1 MSPYRVVITLSHR
14 TIAFEYNQNGADGL
28 LLPFPETSNPEA
40 LSFYCEADR
49 VVVGNGGRVALE
61 AGKSGAFSDYFE
73 LIKQGQTFKYAG
85 ADLSHQYL
93 LLHALED
100 RFRVFF
106 RSILINKGTLDDNR
120 STMPLLFVLENDIQT
135 NERRVVED
143 LFRNAGYGCM
153 AFTPADDYVQ
163 RLAAER
169 RPGQRVLS
177 AWSDGTDLILS
188 LMFPDGSRKMLSL
201 PGLGTDPR
209 IRHVVEKLY
218 DDLKSE
224 LWTTLEDEQ
233 EYLTR
238 VGREFIMSKAPELDG
253 TVILSDGME
262 HSIYLSKIWLN
273 SIPMPESDRLQRA
286 LASFLEENGCT
297 DRTPVVLLLRG
308 ALTGND
314 YFKQQLSN
322 GFGEVVEIDD
332 ALQAQLNKL
341 MVTQPITP
349 SEISTIPPPPL
360 PPPTDEEEERKRK
373 AQEWLERAEK
383 AFLNGQNEQGDTYIN
398 KADRQMLNLKGECPE
413 LKRLRA
419 RAFSHRKDKPKP
431 PEPPRPAR
439 LTGDEIARVK
449 QLLREAKGKFVSR
462 DNAAGDRLVAQADR
476 MMAGR
481 ADDATLL
488 SIRANTLS
496 KRVAETPQPKPAPRS
511 ASKPASS
518 RYATQKPSMMEAQ
531 QLRPPGIKIKAQD
544 LGPAQRPLQPG
555 MPKAMP
561 GAVPSGIPP
570 LPPQARK
577 KAAPTVKIGNP
588 EALAFMKAEQYT
600 KAKTIFMN
608 EGNSKMASACSQL
621 NRASKNAK
629 VAEAQLASPLT
640 AAKKAEYQKTVAQY
654 QALRKKFGLDK

>member
-1 MSPYRVVITLSHR
+1 MSQYRVVITLSHR
-14 TIAFEYNQNGADGL
+14 TIAFEYNQNSADGL

-40 LSFYCEADR
+40 LAFYCEADR

-120 STMPLLFVLENDIQT
+120 STMPLLFVLENDIQP

-163 RLAAER
+163 RLAAGR

-224 LWTTLEDEQ
+224 LWTTLEDEE

-349 SEISTIPPPPL
+349 SEISTTPPPP
-360 PPPTDEEEERKRK
+360 PPPPPPVEEVKY
-373 AQEWLERAEK
+373 WLARAEK
-383 AFLNGQNEQGDTYIN
+383 AFLNGQNEQGDTFIN
-398 KADRQMLNLKGECPE
+398 KADRLMRDLKGEYPE
-413 LKRLRA
+413 LKELRA

-518 RYATQKPSMMEAQ
+518 RSATQKPSMMETQ
-531 QLRPPGIKIKAQD
+531 QLHPQGVKIKAQD
-544 LGPAQRPLQPG
+544 LGPAQRPLHPG
-555 MPKAMP
+555 MPEAMP
-561 GAVPSGIPP
+561 GAVPSGITP

-577 KAAPTVKIGNP
+577 KAAPSVKISNP
-588 EALAFMKAEQYT
+588 EALAFMKAGQYT
-600 KAKTIFMN
+600 KAKTVFMN
-608 EGNSKMASACSQL
+608 EGNSEMASACSQL

>member
-1 MSPYRVVITLSHR
+1 MSQYRVVITLSHR

-153 AFTPADDYVQ
+153 AFTPVDDYVQ
-163 RLAAER
+163 RLAAGR

-188 LMFPDGSRKMLSL
+188 LIFPDGSRKMLSL

-262 HSIYLSKIWLN
+262 HGVYLSKIWLN

-286 LASFLEENGCT
+286 LASFLEQNGCT

-322 GFGEVVEIDD
+322 GFGEVVELDD

-341 MVTQPITP
+341 IVAQPITQL
-349 SEISTIPPPPL
+349 EISTTPPPP
-360 PPPTDEEEERKRK
+360 PPPPPPVEEVKY
-373 AQEWLERAEK
+373 WLARAEK
-383 AFLNGQNEQGDTYIN
+383 AFLNGQNEQGDTFIN
-398 KADRQMLNLKGECPE
+398 KADRLMRDLKGEYPE
-413 LKRLRA
+413 LKELRA

-496 KRVAETPQPKPAPRS
+496 RRLAETPQPKPAPRS

-518 RYATQKPSMMEAQ
+518 RSATQKPSMMETQ
-531 QLRPPGIKIKAQD
+531 QLHPQGVKIKAQD
-544 LGPAQRPLQPG
+544 LGPAQRPLRPG
-555 MPKAMP
+555 MPEAMP

-577 KAAPTVKIGNP
+577 KAAPSVKISNP
-588 EALAFMKAEQYT
+588 EALAFMKAGQYT
-600 KAKTIFMN
+600 KAKTVFMN
-608 EGNSKMASACSQL
+608 EGNSEMASACSLL

-640 AAKKAEYQKTVAQY
+640 AAKKAEYLKTVAEY
-654 QALRKKFGLDK
+654 KALRKKFGLD

>member
-322 GFGEVVEIDD
+322 GFGEVVELDD

-349 SEISTIPPPPL
+349 
-360 PPPTDEEEERKRK
+360 EEERKRK
-373 AQEWLERAEK
+373 AQEWLERAEN

-398 KADRQMLNLKGECPE
+398 KADRLMRDLKGECQE

-419 RAFSHRKDKPKP
+419 RAFSYRKDKPKP

-462 DNAAGDRLVAQADR
+462 DNAAGDRLVAQADK

-496 KRVAETPQPKPAPRS
+496 RRLAETPQPKPAPRS

-518 RYATQKPSMMEAQ
+518 RSATQKPSMMETQ
-531 QLRPPGIKIKAQD
+531 QLRPQGVKIKAQD
-544 LGPAQRPLQPG
+544 LGPAQRPLHPG
-555 MPKAMP
+555 MPEAMP

-577 KAAPTVKIGNP
+577 KAAPSVKISNP
-588 EALAFMKAEQYT
+588 EALAFMKAGQYT
-600 KAKTIFMN
+600 KAKTIFIN
-608 EGNSKMASACSQL
+608 GDNPDMAAACSEL

-640 AAKKAEYQKTVAQY
+640 AAKKAEYLKTVAEY
-654 QALRKKFGLDK
+654 KALRKKFGLD

>member
-40 LSFYCEADR
+40 LAFYCEADR
-49 VVVGNGGRVALE
+49 VVVGNEGRAAVE
-61 AGKSGAFSDYFE
+61 AGMTGAFSDYFK
-73 LIKQGQTFKYAG
+73 LITEGRTFKYCG
-85 ADLSHQYL
+85 TDQPHRDLLRY
-93 LLHALED
+93 ALED

-106 RSILINKGTLDDNR
+106 RSILISKGTLDDNR
-120 STMPLLFVLENDIQT
+120 STMPLLFVLENDIQP

-153 AFTPADDYVQ
+153 AFTPVDDYVQ
-163 RLAAER
+163 RLAAGR

-188 LMFPDGSRKMLSL
+188 LMFPDGSRKMHSL

-253 TVILSDGME
+253 TVTLSDGME
-262 HSIYLSKIWLN
+262 HGIYLSKIWLN

-286 LASFLEENGCT
+286 LASFLEQNGCT
-297 DRTPVVLLLRG
+297 DRSPVVLLLRG

-322 GFGEVVEIDD
+322 GFGEVVELDD
-332 ALQAQLNKL
+332 AMQAQLNKL
-341 MVTQPITP
+341 IVAQPITSGEVSTTP
-349 SEISTIPPPPL
+349 SPPPGG
-360 PPPTDEEEERKRK
+360 DGEEESKPKLSGE
-373 AQEWLERAEK
+373 E
-383 AFLNGQNEQGDTYIN
+383 I
-398 KADRQMLNLKGECPE
+398 LKI
-413 LKRLRA
+413 KRL
-419 RAFSHRKDKPKP
+419 
-431 PEPPRPAR
+431 
-439 LTGDEIARVK
+439 
-449 QLLREAKGKFVSR
+449 LRDAKIKFVSH
-462 DNAAGDRLVAQADR
+462 DNAMGDQLVAQADR

-481 ADDATLL
+481 AEDAKLL

-496 KRVAETPQPKPAPRS
+496 KRNAETPKPKPAQLPTT
-511 ASKPASS
+511 KPAPP
-518 RYATQKPSMMEAQ
+518 RTAKPKPSMMEAQ

>member
-1 MSPYRVVITLSHR
+1 MSQYRVVITLSHR
-14 TIAFEYNQNGADGL
+14 TIAFEYNQNSADGL

-40 LSFYCEADR
+40 LAFYCEADR
-49 VVVGNGGRVALE
+49 VVVGNEGRAAVE
-61 AGKSGAFSDYFE
+61 AGMTGAFSDYFK
-73 LIKQGQTFKYAG
+73 LITEGRTFKYCG
-85 ADLSHQYL
+85 TDQPHRDLLRY
-93 LLHALED
+93 ALED

-120 STMPLLFVLENDIQT
+120 STMPLLFVLENDIQP
-135 NERRVVED
+135 NERGVVED

-153 AFTPADDYVQ
+153 AFTPVDDYVQ
-163 RLAAER
+163 RLAAGR

-341 MVTQPITP
+341 MVAQPITP
-349 SEISTIPPPPL
+349 VEISTTPPPPPPPL
-360 PPPTDEEEERKRK
+360 EKVKD
-373 AQEWLERAEK
+373 WLERAEK
-383 AFLNGQNEQGDTYIN
+383 AFLNGQNEQGDIYIN
-398 KADRQMLNLKGECPE
+398 KADRLMRDLKGEYPE
-413 LKRLRA
+413 LNRLRA

-462 DNAAGDRLVAQADR
+462 DNAAGDRLVAQADK

-496 KRVAETPQPKPAPRS
+496 RRVAEAPQPKPAPRS

-518 RYATQKPSMMEAQ
+518 RSATQKPSMMEAQ
-531 QLRPPGIKIKAQD
+531 QLRPQGIKIKAQD
-544 LGPAQRPLQPG
+544 LGPAQRPLHPG
-555 MPKAMP
+555 MPEAMP
-561 GAVPSGIPP
+561 VAVPSGIPP

-577 KAAPTVKIGNP
+577 KAAPSVKISNP
-588 EALAFMKAEQYT
+588 EALAFMKAGQYT
-600 KAKTIFMN
+600 KAKTVFMN
-608 EGNSKMASACSQL
+608 EGNSEMASACSLL

>member
-1 MSPYRVVITLSHR
+1 MSQYRVVITLSHR
-14 TIAFEYNQNGADGL
+14 TIAFEYNQNSADGL

-40 LSFYCEADR
+40 LAFYCEADR
-49 VVVGNGGRVALE
+49 VVVGNEGRAAVE
-61 AGKSGAFSDYFE
+61 AGMTGAFSDYFK
-73 LIKQGQTFKYAG
+73 LITEGRTFKYCG
-85 ADLSHQYL
+85 TDQPHRDLLRY
-93 LLHALED
+93 ALED

-120 STMPLLFVLENDIQT
+120 STMPLLFVLENDIQP
-135 NERRVVED
+135 NERGVVED

-153 AFTPADDYVQ
+153 AFTPVDDYVQ
-163 RLAAER
+163 RLAAGR

-188 LMFPDGSRKMLSL
+188 LIFPDGSRKMLSL

-253 TVILSDGME
+253 TVTLSDGME
-262 HSIYLSKIWLN
+262 HGIYLSKIWLN

-286 LASFLEENGCT
+286 LASFLEQNGCT
-297 DRTPVVLLLRG
+297 DRSPVVLLLRG

-322 GFGEVVEIDD
+322 GFGEVVELDD

-341 MVTQPITP
+341 IVAQPITQL
-349 SEISTIPPPPL
+349 EISTTPPPP
-360 PPPTDEEEERKRK
+360 PPPPPPVEEVKY
-373 AQEWLERAEK
+373 WLARAEK
-383 AFLNGQNEQGDTYIN
+383 AFLNGQNEQGDTFIN
-398 KADRQMLNLKGECPE
+398 KADRLMRDLKGEYPE
-413 LKRLRA
+413 LKELRA

-431 PEPPRPAR
+431 PEHPRPAR
-439 LTGDEIARVK
+439 LTGHEIARVK

-481 ADDATLL
+481 AEDAKLL

-496 KRVAETPQPKPAPRS
+496 RRLAETPQPKPAPRS

-518 RYATQKPSMMEAQ
+518 RSATQKPSMMETQ
-531 QLRPPGIKIKAQD
+531 QLRPQGVKIKAQD
-544 LGPAQRPLQPG
+544 LGPAQRPLHPG
-555 MPKAMP
+555 MPEAMP

-577 KAAPTVKIGNP
+577 KAAPSVKISNP
-588 EALAFMKAEQYT
+588 EALAFMKAGQYT
-600 KAKTIFMN
+600 KAKTIFIN
-608 EGNSKMASACSQL
+608 GDNPDMAAACSEL

>member
-1 MSPYRVVITLSHR
+1 MSQYRVVITLSHR
-14 TIAFEYNQNGADGL
+14 TIAFEYNQNSADGL

-40 LSFYCEADR
+40 LAFYCEADR

-120 STMPLLFVLENDIQT
+120 STMPLLFVLENDIQP

-163 RLAAER
+163 RLAAGR

-224 LWTTLEDEQ
+224 LWTTLEDEE

-349 SEISTIPPPPL
+349 SEISTTPPPP
-360 PPPTDEEEERKRK
+360 PPPPPPVEEVKY
-373 AQEWLERAEK
+373 WLARAEK
-383 AFLNGQNEQGDTYIN
+383 AFLNGQNEQGDTFIN
-398 KADRQMLNLKGECPE
+398 KADRLMRDLKGEYPE
-413 LKRLRA
+413 LKELRA

-496 KRVAETPQPKPAPRS
+496 RRVAEAPQPKPAPRS

-518 RYATQKPSMMEAQ
+518 RSATQKPSMMETQ
-531 QLRPPGIKIKAQD
+531 QLHPQGVKIKAQD
-544 LGPAQRPLQPG
+544 LGPAQRPLHPG
-555 MPKAMP
+555 MPEAMP

-577 KAAPTVKIGNP
+577 KAAPSVKISNP
-588 EALAFMKAEQYT
+588 EALAFMKAGQYT
-600 KAKTIFMN
+600 KAKTIFIN
-608 EGNSKMASACSQL
+608 GDNPDMAAACSEL

-640 AAKKAEYQKTVAQY
+640 AAKKAEYLKTVAEY
-654 QALRKKFGLDK
+654 KALRKKFGLD

>member
-1 MSPYRVVITLSHR
+1 MSQYRVVITLSHR
-14 TIAFEYNQNGADGL
+14 TIAFEYNQNSADGL

-40 LSFYCEADR
+40 LAFYCEADR

-120 STMPLLFVLENDIQT
+120 STMPLLFVLENDIQP

-163 RLAAER
+163 RLAAGR

-349 SEISTIPPPPL
+349 SEISTTPPPP
-360 PPPTDEEEERKRK
+360 PPPPPPVEEVKY
-373 AQEWLERAEK
+373 WLARAEK
-383 AFLNGQNEQGDTYIN
+383 AFLNGQNEQGDTFIN
-398 KADRQMLNLKGECPE
+398 KADRLMRDLKGEYPE
-413 LKRLRA
+413 LKELRA

-496 KRVAETPQPKPAPRS
+496 RRVAEAPQPKPAPRS

-518 RYATQKPSMMEAQ
+518 RSATQKPSMMEAQ
-531 QLRPPGIKIKAQD
+531 QLRPQGVKIKAQD
-544 LGPAQRPLQPG
+544 LGPAQRPLHPG
-555 MPKAMP
+555 MPEAMP

-570 LPPQARK
+570 QARK
-577 KAAPTVKIGNP
+577 KAAPSVKISNP
-588 EALAFMKAEQYT
+588 EALAFMKAGQYT
-600 KAKTIFMN
+600 KAKTVFMN
-608 EGNSKMASACSQL
+608 EGNSEMASACSLL

-640 AAKKAEYQKTVAQY
+640 AAKKAEYLKTVAEY
-654 QALRKKFGLDK
+654 KALRKKFGLD

>member
-28 LLPFPETSNPEA
+28 LLPFPETSNPQA
-40 LSFYCEADR
+40 LAFYCEADR
-49 VVVGNGGRVALE
+49 VVVGNEGRAAVE
-61 AGKSGAFSDYFE
+61 AGMTGAFSDYFK
-73 LIKQGQTFKYAG
+73 LITEGRTFKYCG
-85 ADLSHQYL
+85 TDQPHRDLLRY
-93 LLHALED
+93 ALED
-100 RFRVFF
+100 RFRIFF
-106 RSILINKGTLDDNR
+106 RSILISKGTLDDNR
-120 STMPLLFVLENDIQT
+120 ATMPLLFVLENDIQP
-135 NERRVVED
+135 NERSVVED

-153 AFTPADDYVQ
+153 AFTPVDDYVQ
-163 RLAAER
+163 RLAAGR

-262 HSIYLSKIWLN
+262 HGVYLSKIWLN

-286 LASFLEENGCT
+286 LASFLEQNGCT

-341 MVTQPITP
+341 MVAQPITP
-349 SEISTIPPPPL
+349 VEISTTPPPPPPPL
-360 PPPTDEEEERKRK
+360 EKVKD
-373 AQEWLERAEK
+373 WLERAEK

-398 KADRQMLNLKGECPE
+398 KADRLMRDLKGECPE

-439 LTGDEIARVK
+439 LTGHEIARVK

-462 DNAAGDRLVAQADR
+462 DNAAGDRLVAQADK

-496 KRVAETPQPKPAPRS
+496 RRLAETPQPKPAPRS

-518 RYATQKPSMMEAQ
+518 RSATQKPSMMETQ
-531 QLRPPGIKIKAQD
+531 QLRPQGVKIKAQD
-544 LGPAQRPLQPG
+544 LGPAQRPLHPG
-555 MPKAMP
+555 MPEAMP

-577 KAAPTVKIGNP
+577 KAAPSVKISNP
-588 EALAFMKAEQYT
+588 EALAFMKAGQYT
-600 KAKTIFMN
+600 KAKTVFMN
-608 EGNSKMASACSQL
+608 EGNSEMASACSLL
-621 NRASKNAK
+621 NRASKNAN

-640 AAKKAEYQKTVAQY
+640 AAKKAEYLKTVAEY
-654 QALRKKFGLDK
+654 KALRKKFGLD

>member
-49 VVVGNGGRVALE
+49 VVVGNGGRVAVE

-120 STMPLLFVLENDIQT
+120 ATMPLLFVLENDIQS

-153 AFTPADDYVQ
+153 AFTPVDDYVQ
-163 RLAAER
+163 RLAAGR

-253 TVILSDGME
+253 TVTLSDNME
-262 HSIYLSKIWLN
+262 HSVYLSKIWLN
-273 SIPMPESDRLQRA
+273 SIPMPESDQLQRA
-286 LASFLEENGCT
+286 LASFLEQNGCT

-341 MVTQPITP
+341 MIAQPITP
-349 SEISTIPPPPL
+349 VEISTTPPPPPPPPPL
-360 PPPTDEEEERKRK
+360 EKVKD
-373 AQEWLERAEK
+373 WLERAEK
-383 AFLNGQNEQGDTYIN
+383 AFLNGQNEQGDIYIN
-398 KADRQMLNLKGECPE
+398 KADRLMRDLKGEYPE
-413 LKRLRA
+413 LKELRA

-496 KRVAETPQPKPAPRS
+496 RRLAETPQPKPAPRS

-518 RYATQKPSMMEAQ
+518 RYATQKPSMMETQ
-531 QLRPPGIKIKAQD
+531 QLRPQGIKIKAQD
-544 LGPAQRPLQPG
+544 LGPAQRPLHPA
-555 MPKAMP
+555 MPKDIP

-577 KAAPTVKIGNP
+577 KAAPSVKISNP

-600 KAKTIFMN
+600 KAKTVFMN
-608 EGNSKMASACSQL
+608 ESNSEMASACSQL

-640 AAKKAEYQKTVAQY
+640 AAKKAEYLKTVAQY

>member
-106 RSILINKGTLDDNR
+106 RCILINKGTLDDNR
-120 STMPLLFVLENDIQT
+120 STMPLLFVLENDIQP

-224 LWTTLEDEQ
+224 LWSTLEDEQ

-349 SEISTIPPPPL
+349 SEISTTPPPP
-360 PPPTDEEEERKRK
+360 PPPPPPVEEVKY
-373 AQEWLERAEK
+373 WLARAEK
-383 AFLNGQNEQGDTYIN
+383 AFLNGQNEQGDTFIN
-398 KADRQMLNLKGECPE
+398 KADRLMRDLKGEYPE
-413 LKRLRA
+413 LKELRA

-431 PEPPRPAR
+431 PEPPRPAL

-496 KRVAETPQPKPAPRS
+496 RRVAETPQPKPAPRS

-518 RYATQKPSMMEAQ
+518 RSATQKPSMMETQ
-531 QLRPPGIKIKAQD
+531 QLRPQGVKIKAQD
-544 LGPAQRPLQPG
+544 LGPAQRPLHPG
-555 MPKAMP
+555 MPEAMP

-577 KAAPTVKIGNP
+577 KAAPSVKISNP
-588 EALAFMKAEQYT
+588 EALAFMKAGQYT
-600 KAKTIFMN
+600 KAKTVFMN
-608 EGNSKMASACSQL
+608 EGNSEMASACSLL

-640 AAKKAEYQKTVAQY
+640 AAKKAEYLKTVAEY
-654 QALRKKFGLDK
+654 KALRKKFGLD

>member
-49 VVVGNGGRVALE
+49 VVVGNGGRVAVE

-120 STMPLLFVLENDIQT
+120 ATMPLLFVLENDIQS

-153 AFTPADDYVQ
+153 AFTPVDDYVQ
-163 RLAAER
+163 RLAAGR

-188 LMFPDGSRKMLSL
+188 LIFPDGSRKMLSL

-224 LWTTLEDEQ
+224 LWTTLEDEK

-262 HSIYLSKIWLN
+262 HGVYLSKIWLN

-286 LASFLEENGCT
+286 LASFLEQNGCT

-308 ALTGND
+308 ALIGND

-322 GFGEVVEIDD
+322 GFGEVVELDD

-341 MVTQPITP
+341 MVAQPITP
-349 SEISTIPPPPL
+349 VEISTTPQPPPP
-360 PPPTDEEEERKRK
+360 PPPPVEEVKY
-373 AQEWLERAEK
+373 WLARAEK
-383 AFLNGQNEQGDTYIN
+383 AFLNGQNEQGDTFIN
-398 KADRQMLNLKGECPE
+398 KADRLMRDLKGEYPE
-413 LKRLRA
+413 LKELRA

-496 KRVAETPQPKPAPRS
+496 RRLAETPQPKPAPQS

-518 RYATQKPSMMEAQ
+518 RYATQKPSMMETQ
-531 QLRPPGIKIKAQD
+531 QLRPQGIKIKAQD
-544 LGPAQRPLQPG
+544 LGPAQRPLHPA
-555 MPKAMP
+555 MPKDIP

-577 KAAPTVKIGNP
+577 KAAPSVKISNP

-600 KAKTIFMN
+600 KAKTVFMN
-608 EGNSKMASACSQL
+608 ESNSEMASACSQL

-629 VAEAQLASPLT
+629 VAEAQLALPLT
-640 AAKKAEYQKTVAQY
+640 AAKKAEYLKTVAQY

>member
-40 LSFYCEADR
+40 LAFYCEADR
-49 VVVGNGGRVALE
+49 VVVGNEGRAAVE
-61 AGKSGAFSDYFE
+61 AGMTGAFSDYFK
-73 LIKQGQTFKYAG
+73 LITEGRTFKYCG
-85 ADLSHQYL
+85 TDQPHRDLLRY
-93 LLHALED
+93 ALED

-106 RSILINKGTLDDNR
+106 RSILISKGTLDDNR
-120 STMPLLFVLENDIQT
+120 STMPLLFVLENDIQP

-153 AFTPADDYVQ
+153 AFTPVDDYVQ
-163 RLAAER
+163 RLAAGR

-188 LMFPDGSRKMLSL
+188 LMFPDGSRKMHSL

-253 TVILSDGME
+253 TVTLSDGME
-262 HSIYLSKIWLN
+262 HGIYLSKIWLN

-286 LASFLEENGCT
+286 LASFLEQNGCT
-297 DRTPVVLLLRG
+297 DRSPVVLLLRG

-322 GFGEVVEIDD
+322 GFGEVVELDD
-332 ALQAQLNKL
+332 ALRAQLNKL
-341 MVTQPITP
+341 MVAQPIRP
-349 SEISTIPPPPL
+349 IEISTTPPPPPPPPPPPL
-360 PPPTDEEEERKRK
+360 EKVK
-373 AQEWLERAEK
+373 EWLERAEN
-383 AFLNGQNEQGDTYIN
+383 AFLNGQNEQGDIYIN
-398 KADRQMLNLKGECPE
+398 KADRLMRDLKGEYPE
-413 LKRLRA
+413 LNRLRA

-431 PEPPRPAR
+431 PEPPCPAR
-439 LTGDEIARVK
+439 LTGDEIARIK

-496 KRVAETPQPKPAPRS
+496 RRVAETPQPKPAPRS

-518 RYATQKPSMMEAQ
+518 RSATQKPSMMEAQ

>member
-1 MSPYRVVITLSHR
+1 MSQYRVVITLSHR

-40 LSFYCEADR
+40 LAFYCEADR
-49 VVVGNGGRVALE
+49 VVVGNEGRAAVE
-61 AGKSGAFSDYFE
+61 AGMTGAFSDYFK
-73 LIKQGQTFKYAG
+73 LITEGRTFKYCG
-85 ADLSHQYL
+85 TDQPHRDLLRY
-93 LLHALED
+93 ALED

-120 STMPLLFVLENDIQT
+120 ATMPLLFVLENDIQS

-153 AFTPADDYVQ
+153 AFTPVDDYVQ
-163 RLAAER
+163 RLAAGR

-188 LMFPDGSRKMLSL
+188 LIFPDGSRKMLSL

-253 TVILSDGME
+253 TVILSDEME
-262 HSIYLSKIWLN
+262 HGVYLSKIWLN

-286 LASFLEENGCT
+286 LASFLEQNGCT

-322 GFGEVVEIDD
+322 GFGEVVELDD

-341 MVTQPITP
+341 IVAQPITQL
-349 SEISTIPPPPL
+349 EISTTPPPP
-360 PPPTDEEEERKRK
+360 PPPPPPVEEVKY
-373 AQEWLERAEK
+373 WLARAEK
-383 AFLNGQNEQGDTYIN
+383 AFLNGQNEQGDTFIN
-398 KADRQMLNLKGECPE
+398 KADRLMRDLKGEYPE
-413 LKRLRA
+413 LKELRA

-496 KRVAETPQPKPAPRS
+496 RRVAEAPQPKPAPRS

-518 RYATQKPSMMEAQ
+518 RSATQKPSMMETQ
-531 QLRPPGIKIKAQD
+531 QLHPQGVKIKAQD
-544 LGPAQRPLQPG
+544 LGPAQRPLHPG
-555 MPKAMP
+555 MPEAMP

-577 KAAPTVKIGNP
+577 KAATAVKISNP
-588 EALAFMKAEQYT
+588 EALAFMKAGQYT
-600 KAKTIFMN
+600 KAKTVFMN
-608 EGNSKMASACSQL
+608 EGNSEMASACSLL

-640 AAKKAEYQKTVAQY
+640 AAKKAEYLKTVAEY
-654 QALRKKFGLDK
+654 KALRKKFGLD

>member
-1 MSPYRVVITLSHR
+1 MSQYRVVITLSHR
-14 TIAFEYNQNGADGL
+14 TIAFEYNQNSADGL

-49 VVVGNGGRVALE
+49 VVVGNEGHAAVE
-61 AGKSGAFSDYFE
+61 AGMTGAFSDYFK
-73 LIKQGQTFKYAG
+73 LITEGRTFKYCG
-85 ADLSHQYL
+85 TDQPHRDLLRY
-93 LLHALED
+93 ALED

-106 RSILINKGTLDDNR
+106 RSILISKGTLDDNR
-120 STMPLLFVLENDIQT
+120 ATMPLLFVLENDIQP
-135 NERRVVED
+135 NERSVVED

-153 AFTPADDYVQ
+153 AFTPVDDYVQ
-163 RLAAER
+163 RLAAGR

-262 HSIYLSKIWLN
+262 HSVYLSKIWLN

-286 LASFLEENGCT
+286 LASFLEQNGCT
-297 DRTPVVLLLRG
+297 DRSPVVLLLRG

-322 GFGEVVEIDD
+322 GFGEVVELDD
-332 ALQAQLNKL
+332 ALRAQLNKL
-341 MVTQPITP
+341 MVAQPIRP
-349 SEISTIPPPPL
+349 IEISTTPPPPPPPPPPPL
-360 PPPTDEEEERKRK
+360 EKVK
-373 AQEWLERAEK
+373 EWLERAEN
-383 AFLNGQNEQGDTYIN
+383 AFLNGQNEQGDIYIN
-398 KADRQMLNLKGECPE
+398 KADRLMRDLKGEYPE
-413 LKRLRA
+413 LNRLRA

-431 PEPPRPAR
+431 PEPPCPAR
-439 LTGDEIARVK
+439 LTGDEIARIK

-496 KRVAETPQPKPAPRS
+496 RRVAETPQPKPAPRS

-518 RYATQKPSMMEAQ
+518 RSATQKPSMMEAQ

>member
-14 TIAFEYNQNGADGL
+14 TIAFEYNQNSADGL

-40 LSFYCEADR
+40 LAFYCEADR
-49 VVVGNGGRVALE
+49 VVVGNEGRAAVE
-61 AGKSGAFSDYFE
+61 AGMTGAFSDYFK
-73 LIKQGQTFKYAG
+73 LITEGRTFKYCG
-85 ADLSHQYL
+85 TDQPHRDLLRY
-93 LLHALED
+93 ALED

-120 STMPLLFVLENDIQT
+120 STMPLLFVLENDIQP
-135 NERRVVED
+135 NERGVVED

-153 AFTPADDYVQ
+153 AFTPVDDYVQ
-163 RLAAER
+163 RLAAGR

-341 MVTQPITP
+341 MVAQPITP
-349 SEISTIPPPPL
+349 VEISTTPPPPPPPL
-360 PPPTDEEEERKRK
+360 EKVKD
-373 AQEWLERAEK
+373 WLERAEK
-383 AFLNGQNEQGDTYIN
+383 AFLNGQNEQGDIYIN
-398 KADRQMLNLKGECPE
+398 KADRLMRDLKGEYPE
-413 LKRLRA
+413 LNRLRA

-462 DNAAGDRLVAQADR
+462 DNAAGDRLVAQADK

-496 KRVAETPQPKPAPRS
+496 RRLAETPQPKPAPRS

-518 RYATQKPSMMEAQ
+518 RSATQKPSMMETQ
-531 QLRPPGIKIKAQD
+531 QLHPQGVKIKAQD
-544 LGPAQRPLQPG
+544 LGPAQRPLHPG
-555 MPKAMP
+555 MPEAMP

-577 KAAPTVKIGNP
+577 KAAPSVKISNP
-588 EALAFMKAEQYT
+588 EALAFMKAGQYT
-600 KAKTIFMN
+600 KAKTIFIN
-608 EGNSKMASACSQL
+608 GDNPDMAAACSEL

>member
-1 MSPYRVVITLSHR
+1 MSQYRVVITLSHR
-14 TIAFEYNQNGADGL
+14 TIAFEYNQNSADGL

-40 LSFYCEADR
+40 LAFYCEADR

-120 STMPLLFVLENDIQT
+120 STMPLLFVLENDIQP

-163 RLAAER
+163 RLAAGR

-224 LWTTLEDEQ
+224 LWTTLEDEE

-349 SEISTIPPPPL
+349 SEISTTPPPP
-360 PPPTDEEEERKRK
+360 PPPPPPVEEVKY
-373 AQEWLERAEK
+373 WLARAEK
-383 AFLNGQNEQGDTYIN
+383 AFLNGQNEQGDTFIN
-398 KADRQMLNLKGECPE
+398 KADRLMRDLKGEYPE
-413 LKRLRA
+413 LKELRA

-496 KRVAETPQPKPAPRS
+496 RRVAEAPQPKPAPRS

-518 RYATQKPSMMEAQ
+518 RSATQKPSMMEAQ
-531 QLRPPGIKIKAQD
+531 QLRPQGIKIKAQD
-544 LGPAQRPLQPG
+544 LGPAQRPLHPG
-555 MPKAMP
+555 MPEAMP

-577 KAAPTVKIGNP
+577 KAAPSVKISNP
-588 EALAFMKAEQYT
+588 EALAFMKAGQYT
-600 KAKTIFMN
+600 KAKTVFMN
-608 EGNSKMASACSQL
+608 EGNSEMASACSLL

-640 AAKKAEYQKTVAQY
+640 AAKKAEYLKTVAEY
-654 QALRKKFGLDK
+654 KALRKKFGLD

>member
-49 VVVGNGGRVALE
+49 VVVGNGGRVAFE

-120 STMPLLFVLENDIQT
+120 STMPLLFVLENDIQP

-163 RLAAER
+163 RLAAGR

-349 SEISTIPPPPL
+349 SEISTTPPPP
-360 PPPTDEEEERKRK
+360 PPPPPPVEEVKY
-373 AQEWLERAEK
+373 WLARAEK
-383 AFLNGQNEQGDTYIN
+383 AFLNGQNEQGDTFIN
-398 KADRQMLNLKGECPE
+398 KADRLMRDLKGEYPE
-413 LKRLRA
+413 LKELRA

-518 RYATQKPSMMEAQ
+518 RSATQKPSMMETQ
-531 QLRPPGIKIKAQD
+531 QLHPQGVKIKAQD
-544 LGPAQRPLQPG
+544 LGPAQRPLHPG
-555 MPKAMP
+555 MPEAMP
-561 GAVPSGIPP
+561 GAVPSGITP

-577 KAAPTVKIGNP
+577 KAAPSVKISNP
-588 EALAFMKAEQYT
+588 EALAFMKAGQYT
-600 KAKTIFMN
+600 KAKTVFMN
-608 EGNSKMASACSQL
+608 EGNSEMASACSQL

>member
-120 STMPLLFVLENDIQT
+120 STMPLLFVLENDIQP

-163 RLAAER
+163 RLAAGR

-322 GFGEVVEIDD
+322 GFGEVVELDD

-341 MVTQPITP
+341 IVAQPITQL
-349 SEISTIPPPPL
+349 EISTTPPPP
-360 PPPTDEEEERKRK
+360 PPPPPPVEEVKY
-373 AQEWLERAEK
+373 WLARAEK
-383 AFLNGQNEQGDTYIN
+383 AFLNGQNEQGDTFIN
-398 KADRQMLNLKGECPE
+398 KADRLMRDLKGEYPE
-413 LKRLRA
+413 LKELRA

-439 LTGDEIARVK
+439 LTGHEIARVK

-496 KRVAETPQPKPAPRS
+496 RRLAETPQPKPAPRS

-518 RYATQKPSMMEAQ
+518 RSATQKPSMMETQ
-531 QLRPPGIKIKAQD
+531 QLRPQGVKIKAQD
-544 LGPAQRPLQPG
+544 LGPAQRPLHPG
-555 MPKAMP
+555 MPEAMP

-577 KAAPTVKIGNP
+577 KAAPSVKISNP
-588 EALAFMKAEQYT
+588 EALAFMKAGQYT
-600 KAKTIFMN
+600 KAKTIFIN
-608 EGNSKMASACSQL
+608 GDNPDMAAACSEL

-640 AAKKAEYQKTVAQY
+640 AAKKAEYLKTVAEY
-654 QALRKKFGLDK
+654 KALRKKFGLD

>member
-28 LLPFPETSNPEA
+28 LLPFPETSNPQA
-40 LSFYCEADR
+40 LAFYCEADR
-49 VVVGNGGRVALE
+49 VVVGNEGRAAVE
-61 AGKSGAFSDYFE
+61 AGMTGAFSDYFK
-73 LIKQGQTFKYAG
+73 LITEGRTFKYCG
-85 ADLSHQYL
+85 TDQPHRDLLRY
-93 LLHALED
+93 ALED
-100 RFRVFF
+100 RFRIFF
-106 RSILINKGTLDDNR
+106 RSILISKGTLDDNR
-120 STMPLLFVLENDIQT
+120 ATMPLLFVLENDIQP
-135 NERRVVED
+135 NERSVVED

-153 AFTPADDYVQ
+153 AFTPVDDYVQ
-163 RLAAER
+163 RLAAGR

-224 LWTTLEDEQ
+224 LWTTLEEEK

-262 HSIYLSKIWLN
+262 HGVYLSKIWLN

-286 LASFLEENGCT
+286 LASFLEQNGCT

-341 MVTQPITP
+341 MVAQPITP
-349 SEISTIPPPPL
+349 VEISTTPPPPPPPL
-360 PPPTDEEEERKRK
+360 EKVKD
-373 AQEWLERAEK
+373 WLERAEK
-383 AFLNGQNEQGDTYIN
+383 AFLNGQNEQGDIYIN
-398 KADRQMLNLKGECPE
+398 KADRLMRDLKGEYPE
-413 LKRLRA
+413 LNRLRA

-476 MMAGR
+476 MMADR

-496 KRVAETPQPKPAPRS
+496 RRVAEAPQPKPAPRS
-511 ASKPASS
+511 ASKTASS
-518 RYATQKPSMMEAQ
+518 RSATQKPSMMEAQ
-531 QLRPPGIKIKAQD
+531 QLRPPGIKIKVQD

-600 KAKTIFMN
+600 KAKTVFMN
-608 EGNSKMASACSQL
+608 EGNSEMASACSLL

-640 AAKKAEYQKTVAQY
+640 AAKKAEYLKTVAEY
-654 QALRKKFGLDK
+654 KALRKKFGLD

>member
-1 MSPYRVVITLSHR
+1 MSQYRVVITLSHR

-49 VVVGNGGRVALE
+49 VVVGNGGRVAFE

-120 STMPLLFVLENDIQT
+120 STMPLLFVLENDIQP

-163 RLAAER
+163 RLAAGR

-349 SEISTIPPPPL
+349 SEISTTPPPP
-360 PPPTDEEEERKRK
+360 PPPPPPVEEVKY
-373 AQEWLERAEK
+373 WLARAEK
-383 AFLNGQNEQGDTYIN
+383 AFLNGQNEQGDTFIN
-398 KADRQMLNLKGECPE
+398 KADRLMRDLKGEYPE
-413 LKRLRA
+413 LKELRA

-496 KRVAETPQPKPAPRS
+496 RRVAEAPQPKPAPRS

-518 RYATQKPSMMEAQ
+518 RSATQKPSMMEAQ
-531 QLRPPGIKIKAQD
+531 QLRPQGVKIKAQD
-544 LGPAQRPLQPG
+544 LGPAQRPLHPG
-555 MPKAMP
+555 MPEAMP

-577 KAAPTVKIGNP
+577 KAAPSVKISNP
-588 EALAFMKAEQYT
+588 EALAFMKAGQYT
-600 KAKTIFMN
+600 KAKTVFMN
-608 EGNSKMASACSQL
+608 EGNSEMASACSLL

-640 AAKKAEYQKTVAQY
+640 AAKKAEYLKTVAEY
-654 QALRKKFGLDK
+654 KALRKKFGLD

>member
-1 MSPYRVVITLSHR
+1 MSQYRVVITLSHR
-14 TIAFEYNQNGADGL
+14 TIAFEYNQNSADGL

-40 LSFYCEADR
+40 LAFYCEADR
-49 VVVGNGGRVALE
+49 VVVGNEGRAAVE
-61 AGKSGAFSDYFE
+61 AGMTGAFSDYFK
-73 LIKQGQTFKYAG
+73 LITEGRTFKYCG
-85 ADLSHQYL
+85 TDQPHRDLLRY
-93 LLHALED
+93 ALED

-120 STMPLLFVLENDIQT
+120 STMPLLFVLENDIQP
-135 NERRVVED
+135 NERGVVED

-153 AFTPADDYVQ
+153 AFTPVDDYVQ
-163 RLAAER
+163 RLAAGR

-349 SEISTIPPPPL
+349 SEVSTTPSPPPGG
-360 PPPTDEEEERKRK
+360 DGEEESKPKLSGE
-373 AQEWLERAEK
+373 E
-383 AFLNGQNEQGDTYIN
+383 I
-398 KADRQMLNLKGECPE
+398 LKI
-413 LKRLRA
+413 KRL
-419 RAFSHRKDKPKP
+419 
-431 PEPPRPAR
+431 
-439 LTGDEIARVK
+439 
-449 QLLREAKGKFVSR
+449 LRDAKIKFVSH
-462 DNAAGDRLVAQADR
+462 DNAMGDQLVAQADR

-481 ADDATLL
+481 AEDAKLL

-496 KRVAETPQPKPAPRS
+496 KRNTETPKPKPAQLPTT
-511 ASKPASS
+511 KPAPP
-518 RYATQKPSMMEAQ
+518 RTAKPKPSMMEAQ

>member
-1 MSPYRVVITLSHR
+1 MSQYRVVITLSHR

-153 AFTPADDYVQ
+153 AFTPVDDYVQ
-163 RLAAER
+163 RLAAGR

-188 LMFPDGSRKMLSL
+188 LIFPDGSRKMLSL

-262 HSIYLSKIWLN
+262 HGVYLSKIWLN

-286 LASFLEENGCT
+286 LASFLEQNGCT

-322 GFGEVVEIDD
+322 GFGEVVELDD

-341 MVTQPITP
+341 IVAQPITQL
-349 SEISTIPPPPL
+349 EISTTPPPP
-360 PPPTDEEEERKRK
+360 PPPPPPVEEVKY
-373 AQEWLERAEK
+373 WLARAEK
-383 AFLNGQNEQGDTYIN
+383 AFLNGQNEQGDTFIN

-518 RYATQKPSMMEAQ
+518 RSATQKPSMMETQ
-531 QLRPPGIKIKAQD
+531 QLHPQGVKIKAQD
-544 LGPAQRPLQPG
+544 LGPAQRPLHPG
-555 MPKAMP
+555 MPEAMP

-577 KAAPTVKIGNP
+577 KAATAVKISNP
-588 EALAFMKAEQYT
+588 EALAFMKAGQYT
-600 KAKTIFMN
+600 KAKTVFMN
-608 EGNSKMASACSQL
+608 EGNSEMASACSLL

-640 AAKKAEYQKTVAQY
+640 AAKKAEYLKTVAEY
-654 QALRKKFGLDK
+654 KALRKKFGLD

>member
-49 VVVGNGGRVALE
+49 VVVGNEGRAAVE
-61 AGKSGAFSDYFE
+61 AGMTGAFSDYFK
-73 LIKQGQTFKYAG
+73 LITEGRTFKYCG
-85 ADLSHQYL
+85 TDQPHRDLLRY
-93 LLHALED
+93 ALED

-120 STMPLLFVLENDIQT
+120 STMPLLFVLENDIQP
-135 NERRVVED
+135 NERGVVED

-314 YFKQQLSN
+314 YFKQQLNN

-341 MVTQPITP
+341 MVAQPITP
-349 SEISTIPPPPL
+349 VEISTTPPPPPPPL
-360 PPPTDEEEERKRK
+360 EKVKD
-373 AQEWLERAEK
+373 WLERAEK
-383 AFLNGQNEQGDTYIN
+383 AFLNGQNEQGDIYIN
-398 KADRQMLNLKGECPE
+398 KADRLMRDLKGEYPE
-413 LKRLRA
+413 LNRLRA

-476 MMAGR
+476 MMADR

-496 KRVAETPQPKPAPRS
+496 RRVAEAPQPKPAPRS

-518 RYATQKPSMMEAQ
+518 RSATQKPSMMEAQ
-531 QLRPPGIKIKAQD
+531 QLHPQGVKIKAQD
-544 LGPAQRPLQPG
+544 LGPAQRPLHPG
-555 MPKAMP
+555 MPEAMP

-577 KAAPTVKIGNP
+577 KAAPSVKISNP
-588 EALAFMKAEQYT
+588 EALAFMKAGQYT
-600 KAKTIFMN
+600 KAKTVFMN
-608 EGNSKMASACSQL
+608 EGNSEMASACSLL

-640 AAKKAEYQKTVAQY
+640 AAKKAEYLKTVAEY
-654 QALRKKFGLDK
+654 KALRKKFGLD

>member
-1 MSPYRVVITLSHR
+1 M
-14 TIAFEYNQNGADGL
+14 
-28 LLPFPETSNPEA
+28 
-40 LSFYCEADR
+40 
-49 VVVGNGGRVALE
+49 
-61 AGKSGAFSDYFE
+61 
-73 LIKQGQTFKYAG
+73 
-85 ADLSHQYL
+85 
-93 LLHALED
+93 
-100 RFRVFF
+100 
-106 RSILINKGTLDDNR
+106 
-120 STMPLLFVLENDIQT
+120 
-135 NERRVVED
+135 
-143 LFRNAGYGCM
+143 
-153 AFTPADDYVQ
+153 Q
-163 RLAAER
+163 RLAAGR

-224 LWTTLEDEQ
+224 LWTTLEDEE

-322 GFGEVVEIDD
+322 DFGEVVEIDD

-341 MVTQPITP
+341 MVAQPITP

-518 RYATQKPSMMEAQ
+518 RSATQKPSMMETQ
-531 QLRPPGIKIKAQD
+531 QLHPQGVKIKAQD
-544 LGPAQRPLQPG
+544 LGPAQRPLHPG
-555 MPKAMP
+555 MPEAMP

-577 KAAPTVKIGNP
+577 KAAPSVKISNP
-588 EALAFMKAEQYT
+588 EALAFMKAGQYT
-600 KAKTIFMN
+600 KAKTIFIN
-608 EGNSKMASACSQL
+608 EGNSEMASACSLL

-640 AAKKAEYQKTVAQY
+640 AAKKAEYLKTVAEY
-654 QALRKKFGLDK
+654 KALRKKFGLD

>member
-1 MSPYRVVITLSHR
+1 MSQYRVVITLSHR
-14 TIAFEYNQNGADGL
+14 TIAFEYNQNSADGL

-40 LSFYCEADR
+40 LAFYCEADR
-49 VVVGNGGRVALE
+49 VVVGNEGRAAVE
-61 AGKSGAFSDYFE
+61 AGMTGAFSDYFK
-73 LIKQGQTFKYAG
+73 LITEGRTFKYCG
-85 ADLSHQYL
+85 TDQPHRDLLRY
-93 LLHALED
+93 ALED

-120 STMPLLFVLENDIQT
+120 STMPLLFVLENDIQP
-135 NERRVVED
+135 NERGVVED

-322 GFGEVVEIDD
+322 GFGEVVELDD
-332 ALQAQLNKL
+332 AMQAQLNKL
-341 MVTQPITP
+341 IVAQPITSGEVSTTP
-349 SEISTIPPPPL
+349 SPPPGG
-360 PPPTDEEEERKRK
+360 DGEEESKPKLSGE
-373 AQEWLERAEK
+373 E
-383 AFLNGQNEQGDTYIN
+383 I
-398 KADRQMLNLKGECPE
+398 LKI
-413 LKRLRA
+413 KRL
-419 RAFSHRKDKPKP
+419 
-431 PEPPRPAR
+431 
-439 LTGDEIARVK
+439 
-449 QLLREAKGKFVSR
+449 LRDAKIKFVSH
-462 DNAAGDRLVAQADR
+462 DNAMGDQLVAQADR

-496 KRVAETPQPKPAPRS
+496 RRVAEAPQPKPAPRS

-518 RYATQKPSMMEAQ
+518 RSATQKPSMMEAQ
-531 QLRPPGIKIKAQD
+531 QLRPQGVKIKAQD
-544 LGPAQRPLQPG
+544 LGPAQRPLHPG
-555 MPKAMP
+555 MPEAMP

-577 KAAPTVKIGNP
+577 KAAPSVKISNP
-588 EALAFMKAEQYT
+588 EALAFMKAGQYT
-600 KAKTIFMN
+600 KAKTVFMN
-608 EGNSKMASACSQL
+608 EGNSEMASACSLL

-640 AAKKAEYQKTVAQY
+640 AAKKAEYLKTVAEY
-654 QALRKKFGLDK
+654 KALRKKFGLD

>member
-120 STMPLLFVLENDIQT
+120 STMPLLFVLENDIQP

-188 LMFPDGSRKMLSL
+188 LMFPDGSRKMLTL

-341 MVTQPITP
+341 MVAQPIRP
-349 SEISTIPPPPL
+349 IEISTTPPPPPPPPPPPL
-360 PPPTDEEEERKRK
+360 EKVK
-373 AQEWLERAEK
+373 EWLERAEN
-383 AFLNGQNEQGDTYIN
+383 AFLNGQNEQGDIYIN
-398 KADRQMLNLKGECPE
+398 KADRLMRDLKGEYPE
-413 LKRLRA
+413 LNRLRA

-496 KRVAETPQPKPAPRS
+496 RRVAEAPQPKPAPRS

-518 RYATQKPSMMEAQ
+518 RSATQKPSMMETQ
-531 QLRPPGIKIKAQD
+531 QLHPQGVKIKAQD
-544 LGPAQRPLQPG
+544 LGPAQRPLHPG
-555 MPKAMP
+555 MPEAMP

-577 KAAPTVKIGNP
+577 KAAPSVKISNP
-588 EALAFMKAEQYT
+588 EALAFMKAGQYT
-600 KAKTIFMN
+600 KAKTVFMN
-608 EGNSKMASACSQL
+608 EGNSEMASACSQL

>member
-40 LSFYCEADR
+40 LAFYCEADR
-49 VVVGNGGRVALE
+49 VVVGNEGRAAVE
-61 AGKSGAFSDYFE
+61 AGMTGAFSDYFK
-73 LIKQGQTFKYAG
+73 LITEGRTFKYCG
-85 ADLSHQYL
+85 TDQPHRDLLRY
-93 LLHALED
+93 ALED

-120 STMPLLFVLENDIQT
+120 STMPLLFVLENDIQP

-153 AFTPADDYVQ
+153 AFTPVDDYVQ
-163 RLAAER
+163 RLAAGR

-188 LMFPDGSRKMLSL
+188 LMFPDGSRKMHSL

-253 TVILSDGME
+253 TVTLSDGME
-262 HSIYLSKIWLN
+262 HGIYLSKIWLN

-286 LASFLEENGCT
+286 LASFLEQNGCT
-297 DRTPVVLLLRG
+297 DRSPVVLLLRG

-322 GFGEVVEIDD
+322 GFGEVVELDD
-332 ALQAQLNKL
+332 ALRAQLNKL
-341 MVTQPITP
+341 MVAQPIRP
-349 SEISTIPPPPL
+349 IEISTTPPPPPPPPPPPL
-360 PPPTDEEEERKRK
+360 EKVK
-373 AQEWLERAEK
+373 EWLERAEN
-383 AFLNGQNEQGDTYIN
+383 AFLNGQNEQGDIYIN
-398 KADRQMLNLKGECPE
+398 KADRLMRDLKGEYPE
-413 LKRLRA
+413 LNRLRA

-431 PEPPRPAR
+431 PEPPCPAR
-439 LTGDEIARVK
+439 LTGDEIARIK

-496 KRVAETPQPKPAPRS
+496 RRVAETPQPKPAPRS

-518 RYATQKPSMMEAQ
+518 RSATQKPSMMEAQ

>member
-40 LSFYCEADR
+40 LAFYCEADR
-49 VVVGNGGRVALE
+49 VVVGNEGRAAVE
-61 AGKSGAFSDYFE
+61 AGMTGAFSDYFK
-73 LIKQGQTFKYAG
+73 LITEGRTFKYCG
-85 ADLSHQYL
+85 TDQPHRDLLRY
-93 LLHALED
+93 ALED

-106 RSILINKGTLDDNR
+106 RSILISKGTLDDNR
-120 STMPLLFVLENDIQT
+120 STMPLLFVLENDIQP

-153 AFTPADDYVQ
+153 AFTPVDDYVQ
-163 RLAAER
+163 RLAAGR

-188 LMFPDGSRKMLSL
+188 LMFPDGSRKMHSL

-253 TVILSDGME
+253 TVTLSDGME
-262 HSIYLSKIWLN
+262 HGIYLSKIWLN

-286 LASFLEENGCT
+286 LASFLEQNGCT
-297 DRTPVVLLLRG
+297 DRSPVVLLLRG

-322 GFGEVVEIDD
+322 GFGEVVELDD
-332 ALQAQLNKL
+332 AMQAQLNKL
-341 MVTQPITP
+341 IVAQPITSGEVSTTP
-349 SEISTIPPPPL
+349 SPPPGG
-360 PPPTDEEEERKRK
+360 DGEEESKPKLSGE
-373 AQEWLERAEK
+373 E
-383 AFLNGQNEQGDTYIN
+383 I
-398 KADRQMLNLKGECPE
+398 LKI
-413 LKRLRA
+413 KRL
-419 RAFSHRKDKPKP
+419 
-431 PEPPRPAR
+431 
-439 LTGDEIARVK
+439 
-449 QLLREAKGKFVSR
+449 LRDAKIKFVSH
-462 DNAAGDRLVAQADR
+462 DNAMGDQLMAQADR

-481 ADDATLL
+481 AEDAKLL

-496 KRVAETPQPKPAPRS
+496 KRNAETPKPKPAQLPTT
-511 ASKPASS
+511 KPAPP
-518 RYATQKPSMMEAQ
+518 RTAKPKPSMMEAQ

-640 AAKKAEYQKTVAQY
+640 VAKKAEYLKTVAQY

>member
-40 LSFYCEADR
+40 LAFYCEADR
-49 VVVGNGGRVALE
+49 VVVGNEGRAAVE
-61 AGKSGAFSDYFE
+61 AGMTGAFSDYFK
-73 LIKQGQTFKYAG
+73 LITEGRTFKYCG
-85 ADLSHQYL
+85 TDQPHRDLLRY
-93 LLHALED
+93 ALED

-120 STMPLLFVLENDIQT
+120 STMPLLFVLENDIQP
-135 NERRVVED
+135 NERGVVED

-153 AFTPADDYVQ
+153 AFTPVDDYVQ
-163 RLAAER
+163 RLAAGR

-224 LWTTLEDEQ
+224 LWTTLEDEE

-262 HSIYLSKIWLN
+262 HSIFLSKIWLN

-286 LASFLEENGCT
+286 LASFLEQNGCT

-322 GFGEVVEIDD
+322 GFGEVVELDD

-341 MVTQPITP
+341 IVAQPITQL
-349 SEISTIPPPPL
+349 EISTTPPPP
-360 PPPTDEEEERKRK
+360 PPPPPPVEEVKY
-373 AQEWLERAEK
+373 WLARAEK
-383 AFLNGQNEQGDTYIN
+383 AFLNGQNEQGDTFIN
-398 KADRQMLNLKGECPE
+398 KADRLMRDLKGEYPE
-413 LKRLRA
+413 LKELRA

-488 SIRANTLS
+488 SIRTNTLS
-496 KRVAETPQPKPAPRS
+496 RRVAETPQPKPAPRS

-518 RYATQKPSMMEAQ
+518 RSATQKPSMMETQ
-531 QLRPPGIKIKAQD
+531 QLRPQGVKIKAQD
-544 LGPAQRPLQPG
+544 LGPAQRPLHPA
-555 MPKAMP
+555 MPEAMP

-577 KAAPTVKIGNP
+577 KAAPSVKISNP

-600 KAKTIFMN
+600 KAKTVFMN
-608 EGNSKMASACSQL
+608 ESNSEMASACSQL

-640 AAKKAEYQKTVAQY
+640 AAKKAEYLKTVAQY

>member
-40 LSFYCEADR
+40 LAFYCEADR
-49 VVVGNGGRVALE
+49 VVVGNEGRAAVE
-61 AGKSGAFSDYFE
+61 AGMTGAFSDYFE

-120 STMPLLFVLENDIQT
+120 STMPLLFVLENDIQP

-349 SEISTIPPPPL
+349 SEISTTPPPP
-360 PPPTDEEEERKRK
+360 PPPPPPVEEVKY
-373 AQEWLERAEK
+373 WLARAEK
-383 AFLNGQNEQGDTYIN
+383 AFLNGQNEQGDTFIN
-398 KADRQMLNLKGECPE
+398 KADRLMRDLKGEYPE
-413 LKRLRA
+413 LKELRA

-496 KRVAETPQPKPAPRS
+496 RRVAEAPQPKPAPRS

-518 RYATQKPSMMEAQ
+518 RSATQKPSMMEAQ
-531 QLRPPGIKIKAQD
+531 QLRPQGVKIKAQD
-544 LGPAQRPLQPG
+544 LGPAQRPLHPG
-555 MPKAMP
+555 MPEAML

-577 KAAPTVKIGNP
+577 KAAPSVKISNP
-588 EALAFMKAEQYT
+588 EALAFMKAGQYT
-600 KAKTIFMN
+600 KAKTVFMN
-608 EGNSKMASACSQL
+608 EGNSEMASACSLL

>member
-439 LTGDEIARVK
+439 LTGDEMARVK

-531 QLRPPGIKIKAQD
+531 QLRP
-544 LGPAQRPLQPG
+544 R
-555 MPKAMP
+555 
-561 GAVPSGIPP
+561 VS
-570 LPPQARK
+570 R
-577 KAAPTVKIGNP
+577 
-588 EALAFMKAEQYT
+588 
-600 KAKTIFMN
+600 
-608 EGNSKMASACSQL
+608 
-621 NRASKNAK
+621 
-629 VAEAQLASPLT
+629 
-640 AAKKAEYQKTVAQY
+640 
-654 QALRKKFGLDK
+654 

>member
-49 VVVGNGGRVALE
+49 VVVGNGGRVAFE

-120 STMPLLFVLENDIQT
+120 STMPLLFVLENDIQP

-163 RLAAER
+163 RLAAGR

-188 LMFPDGSRKMLSL
+188 LMFPDGSRKILSL
-201 PGLGTDPR
+201 PELGTDPR

-349 SEISTIPPPPL
+349 SEISTTPPPP
-360 PPPTDEEEERKRK
+360 PPPPPPVEEVKY
-373 AQEWLERAEK
+373 WLARAEK
-383 AFLNGQNEQGDTYIN
+383 AFLNGQNEQGDTFIN
-398 KADRQMLNLKGECPE
+398 KADRLMRDLKGEYPE
-413 LKRLRA
+413 LKELRA

-518 RYATQKPSMMEAQ
+518 RSATQKPSMMETQ
-531 QLRPPGIKIKAQD
+531 QLHPQGVKIKAQD
-544 LGPAQRPLQPG
+544 LGPAQRPLHPG
-555 MPKAMP
+555 MPEAMP
-561 GAVPSGIPP
+561 GAVPSGITP

-577 KAAPTVKIGNP
+577 KAAPSVKISNP
-588 EALAFMKAEQYT
+588 EALAFMKAGQYT
-600 KAKTIFMN
+600 KAKTVFMN
-608 EGNSKMASACSQL
+608 EGNSEMASACSQL

>member
-1 MSPYRVVITLSHR
+1 MSQYRVVITLSHR
-14 TIAFEYNQNGADGL
+14 TIAFEYNQNSADGL

-40 LSFYCEADR
+40 LAFYCEADR
-49 VVVGNGGRVALE
+49 VVVGNEGRAAVE
-61 AGKSGAFSDYFE
+61 AGMTGAFSDYFK
-73 LIKQGQTFKYAG
+73 LITEGRTFKYCG
-85 ADLSHQYL
+85 TDQPHRDLLRY
-93 LLHALED
+93 ALED

-120 STMPLLFVLENDIQT
+120 STMPLLFVLENDIQP
-135 NERRVVED
+135 NERGVVED

-153 AFTPADDYVQ
+153 AFTPVDDYVQ
-163 RLAAER
+163 RLAAGR

-341 MVTQPITP
+341 MVAQPITP
-349 SEISTIPPPPL
+349 VEISTTPPPPPPPL
-360 PPPTDEEEERKRK
+360 EKVKD
-373 AQEWLERAEK
+373 WLERAEK
-383 AFLNGQNEQGDTYIN
+383 AFLNGQNEQGDIYIN
-398 KADRQMLNLKGECPE
+398 KADRLMRDLKGEYPE
-413 LKRLRA
+413 LNRLRA

-462 DNAAGDRLVAQADR
+462 DNAAGDRLVAQADK

-496 KRVAETPQPKPAPRS
+496 RRLAETPQPKPAPRS

-518 RYATQKPSMMEAQ
+518 RSATQKPSMMETQ
-531 QLRPPGIKIKAQD
+531 QLHPQGVKIKAQD
-544 LGPAQRPLQPG
+544 LGPAQRPLHPG
-555 MPKAMP
+555 MPEAMP

-577 KAAPTVKIGNP
+577 KAAPSVKISNP
-588 EALAFMKAEQYT
+588 EALAFMKAGQYT
-600 KAKTIFMN
+600 KAKTIFIN
-608 EGNSKMASACSQL
+608 GDNPDMAAACSEL

>member
-1 MSPYRVVITLSHR
+1 MSQYRVVITLSHR

-120 STMPLLFVLENDIQT
+120 STMPLLFVLENDIQP

-349 SEISTIPPPPL
+349 SEISTTPPPP
-360 PPPTDEEEERKRK
+360 PPPPPPVEEVKY
-373 AQEWLERAEK
+373 WLARAEK
-383 AFLNGQNEQGDTYIN
+383 AFLNGQNEQGDTFIN
-398 KADRQMLNLKGECPE
+398 KADRLMRDLKGEYPE
-413 LKRLRA
+413 LKELRA

-496 KRVAETPQPKPAPRS
+496 RRVAEAPQPKPAPRS

-518 RYATQKPSMMEAQ
+518 RSATQKPSMMEAQ
-531 QLRPPGIKIKAQD
+531 QLRPQGIKIKAQD
-544 LGPAQRPLQPG
+544 LGPAQRPLHPG
-555 MPKAMP
+555 MPEAMP

-577 KAAPTVKIGNP
+577 KAAPSVKISNP
-588 EALAFMKAEQYT
+588 EALAFMKAGQYT
-600 KAKTIFMN
+600 KAKTVFMN
-608 EGNSKMASACSQL
+608 EGNSEMASACSLL

-640 AAKKAEYQKTVAQY
+640 AAKKAEYLKTVAEY
-654 QALRKKFGLDK
+654 KALRKKFGLD

>member
-120 STMPLLFVLENDIQT
+120 STMPLLFVLENDIQP

-349 SEISTIPPPPL
+349 SEISTTPPPP
-360 PPPTDEEEERKRK
+360 PPPPPPVEEVKY
-373 AQEWLERAEK
+373 WLARAEK
-383 AFLNGQNEQGDTYIN
+383 AFLNGQNEQGDTFIN
-398 KADRQMLNLKGECPE
+398 KADRLMRDLKGEYPE
-413 LKRLRA
+413 LKELRA

-496 KRVAETPQPKPAPRS
+496 RRVAEAPQPKPAPRS

-518 RYATQKPSMMEAQ
+518 RSATQKPSMMEAQ
-531 QLRPPGIKIKAQD
+531 QLRPQGVKIKAQD
-544 LGPAQRPLQPG
+544 LGPAQRPLHPG
-555 MPKAMP
+555 MPEAMP

-577 KAAPTVKIGNP
+577 KAAPSVKISNP
-588 EALAFMKAEQYT
+588 EALAFMKAGQYT
-600 KAKTIFMN
+600 KAKTVFMN
-608 EGNSKMASACSQL
+608 EGNSEMASACSLL

-640 AAKKAEYQKTVAQY
+640 AAKKAEYLKTVAEY
-654 QALRKKFGLDK
+654 KALRKKFGLD

>member
-1 MSPYRVVITLSHR
+1 MSQYRVVITLSHR
-14 TIAFEYNQNGADGL
+14 TIAFEYNQNSADGL

-40 LSFYCEADR
+40 LAFYCEADR

-120 STMPLLFVLENDIQT
+120 STMPLLFVLENDIQP

-163 RLAAER
+163 RLAAGR

-224 LWTTLEDEQ
+224 LWTTLEDEE

-349 SEISTIPPPPL
+349 SEISTTPPPP
-360 PPPTDEEEERKRK
+360 PPPPPPVEEVKY
-373 AQEWLERAEK
+373 WLARAEK
-383 AFLNGQNEQGDTYIN
+383 AFLNGQNEQGDTFIN
-398 KADRQMLNLKGECPE
+398 KADRLMRDLKGEYPE
-413 LKRLRA
+413 LKELRA

-518 RYATQKPSMMEAQ
+518 RSATQKPSMMETQ
-531 QLRPPGIKIKAQD
+531 QLHPQGVKIKAQD
-544 LGPAQRPLQPG
+544 LGPAQRPLHPG
-555 MPKAMP
+555 MPEAMP
-561 GAVPSGIPP
+561 GAVPSGITP

-577 KAAPTVKIGNP
+577 KAAPSVKISNP
-588 EALAFMKAEQYT
+588 EALAFMKAGQYT
-600 KAKTIFMN
+600 KAKTVFMN
-608 EGNSKMASACSQL
+608 EGNSEMASACSLL

-640 AAKKAEYQKTVAQY
+640 AAKKAEYLKTVAEY
-654 QALRKKFGLDK
+654 KALRKKFGLD

>member
-120 STMPLLFVLENDIQT
+120 STMPLLFLLENDIQP

-163 RLAAER
+163 RLAAGR

-253 TVILSDGME
+253 TVTLSDGME
-262 HSIYLSKIWLN
+262 HGIYLSKIWLN

-286 LASFLEENGCT
+286 LASFLEQNGCT
-297 DRTPVVLLLRG
+297 DRSPVVLLLRG

-322 GFGEVVEIDD
+322 GFGEVVELDD
-332 ALQAQLNKL
+332 AMQAQLNKL
-341 MVTQPITP
+341 IVAQPITSGEVSTTP
-349 SEISTIPPPPL
+349 SPPPGG
-360 PPPTDEEEERKRK
+360 DGEEESKPKLSGE
-373 AQEWLERAEK
+373 E
-383 AFLNGQNEQGDTYIN
+383 I
-398 KADRQMLNLKGECPE
+398 LKI
-413 LKRLRA
+413 KRL
-419 RAFSHRKDKPKP
+419 
-431 PEPPRPAR
+431 
-439 LTGDEIARVK
+439 
-449 QLLREAKGKFVSR
+449 LRDAKIKFVSH
-462 DNAAGDRLVAQADR
+462 DNAMGDQLVAQADR

-481 ADDATLL
+481 AEDAKLL

-496 KRVAETPQPKPAPRS
+496 KRNAETPKPKPAQLPTT
-511 ASKPASS
+511 KPAPP
-518 RYATQKPSMMEAQ
+518 RTAKPKPSMMETQ
-531 QLRPPGIKIKAQD
+531 QLHPQGVKIKAQD
-544 LGPAQRPLQPG
+544 LGPAQRPLHPG
-555 MPKAMP
+555 MPEAMP

-577 KAAPTVKIGNP
+577 KAAPSVKISNP
-588 EALAFMKAEQYT
+588 EALAFMKAGQYT
-600 KAKTIFMN
+600 KAKTIFIN
-608 EGNSKMASACSQL
+608 GDNPDMAAACSEL

-640 AAKKAEYQKTVAQY
+640 AAKKAEYLKTVAEY
-654 QALRKKFGLDK
+654 KALRKKFGLDK